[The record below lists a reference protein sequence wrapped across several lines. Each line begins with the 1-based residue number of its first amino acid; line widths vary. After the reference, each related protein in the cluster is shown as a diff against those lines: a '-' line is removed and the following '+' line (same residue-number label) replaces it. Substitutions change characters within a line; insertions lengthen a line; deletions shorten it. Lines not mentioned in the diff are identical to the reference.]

1 MCSSNQIL
9 LFDAFES
16 ISSNS
21 FSFITALSAK
31 NIKDGVPFE
40 CFDIRMFK
48 KLKIHVQT
56 KYDNKIFSR
65 IE

>member
-1 MCSSNQIL
+1 MRLSNQIL
-9 LFDAFES
+9 LFDRFES
-16 ISSNS
+16 ISLNN
-21 FSFITALSAK
+21 FSFITAK
-31 NIKDGVPFE
+31 NIKDGVSFE